1 MRKLSR
7 GAHRPGHNNRKRSI
21 VARQLTEYEQGAC
34 VFGLD
39 NEMGEHIEI
48 WAHNAPLL
56 ANGPRPPDLGGADW
70 GPAGGVGVQRIKGSL
85 AIVHVTTGPDGAG
98 YIDSL
103 HIGDNCPHQALVEVA
118 ASTGF
123 RLLDLVPFR
132 DWADYD
138 DTSGEFERWLLA
150 GRPDACGRVALHA

>member
-1 MRKLSR
+1 M
-7 GAHRPGHNNRKRSI
+7 
-21 VARQLTEYEQGAC
+21 VTRQLTEYELGAC

-39 NEMGEHIEI
+39 NEMEDHIEI

-56 ANGPRPPDLGGADW
+56 LNGPIPPDMGGADW
-70 GPAGGVGVQRIKGSL
+70 GPGGGVGVQRIKGSV
-85 AIVHVTTGPDGAG
+85 AIVHVTTGPDGFG

-123 RLLDLVPFR
+123 RLLDLVQLR
-132 DWADYD
+132 DWTDYN

-150 GRPDACGRVALHA
+150 GRPDERGRVALHA